1 MNHNILT
8 TVAAL
13 AVLIQSLQALPTPEQ
28 AERNALRHT
37 RLSGTPPIRLVTP
50 PIRLVTP
57 PVATYRTWDRSGV
70 HVWNGRPYHWYG
82 NSWVVVGGG
91 GAESSFSEGTAGKV
105 QQALNDR
112 GYEAGPVDGVPGP
125 KTRSAISAFQKD
137 SGLPETGKI
146 DEPLLGNLGLK

>member
-1 MNHNILT
+1 M
-8 TVAAL
+8 
-13 AVLIQSLQALPTPEQ
+13 
-28 AERNALRHT
+28 
-37 RLSGTPPIRLVTP
+37 SGTAVRIIGTETHGWL
-50 PIRLVTP
+50 L
-57 PVATYRTWDRSGV
+57 
-70 HVWNGRPYHWYG
+70 
-82 NSWVVVGGG
+82 
-91 GAESSFSEGTAGKV
+91 AESSFSEGTAGKV